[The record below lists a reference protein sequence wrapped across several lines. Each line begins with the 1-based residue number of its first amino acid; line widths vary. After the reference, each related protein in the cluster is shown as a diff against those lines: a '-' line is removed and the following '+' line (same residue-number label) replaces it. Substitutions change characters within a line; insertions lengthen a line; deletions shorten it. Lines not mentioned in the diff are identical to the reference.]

1 MLQST
6 LTSKNQTTIVA
17 SVAASLSMKTPVKPA
32 RTVGEMKTAVKIMTQ
47 KHMGGA
53 IFPEI
58 MRWLWRDQPVSA
70 DPNDATERSFRSAR

>member
-32 RTVGEMKTAVKIMTQ
+32 RTVGEMKTAVKIMAQ